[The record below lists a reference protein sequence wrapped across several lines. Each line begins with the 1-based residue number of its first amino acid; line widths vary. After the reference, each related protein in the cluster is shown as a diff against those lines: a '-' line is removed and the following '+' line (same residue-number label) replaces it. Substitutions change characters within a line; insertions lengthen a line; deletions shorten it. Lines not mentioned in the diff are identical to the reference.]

1 MLPQLTLQMKRSA
14 MLACAILALASLAAC
29 GPESSAIATVDRTY
43 NVSGPVRLELT
54 NGSGSSR
61 VSVGPVGEVRIHA
74 ELRVHAWPWDDPDR
88 KLKELV
94 ANPPF
99 SQEGDLIHIG
109 ASGWTPTDFSADYTV
124 TVPPDTQMRGFSG
137 SGNLEVDGI
146 AGPANFTVGSGNIR
160 ATRIQNDLH
169 VVVGSGNATF
179 TDAKGRIDATTGSGE
194 VVVRGAKGDVH
205 ARTGSGEINIEQP
218 GGNVEAMAGSGNI
231 EVRDA
236 TADLRLHSGSGE
248 ITIDGNPGPAEFLG
262 RPRQFGRRLAARSLR
277 CQLPLLRA
285 QQLGRYQR
293 LWTLGIG
300 NLLQRAARLRG
311 SNWRRQGPRRSR
323 NLVRQHFPTLTQI
336 GRDFALAPLSA
347 ASRAAKIV
355 PA

>member
-1 MLPQLTLQMKRSA
+1 MPPQLTLPMKRSA
-14 MLACAILALASLAAC
+14 TLASALLAVTCLAAC
-29 GPESSAIATVDRTY
+29 GPESSAVATVDRTY

-61 VSVGPVGEVRIHA
+61 VSVGSPGEVRIHA
-74 ELRVHAWPWDDPDR
+74 ELRVHDWPWDDPDR
-88 KLKELV
+88 KLRELV
-94 ANPPF
+94 AHPPF

-137 SGNLEVDGI
+137 SGNLQVDGI
-146 AGPANFTVGSGNIR
+146 AGPASFTVGSGNIR
-160 ATRIQNDLH
+160 ATGIQNDLH

-205 ARTGSGEINIEQP
+205 ARTGSGEISIEQP

-248 ITIDGNPGPAEFLG
+248 ITIDGNPGPANFWDVRASSG
-262 RPRQFGRRLAARSLR
+262 DVSLR
-277 CQLPLLRA
+277 VPSSASFRFYAHSSSGDINVSGPSVSETSSSGRHDYEARIGDGKARVEIETSSGSISLR
-285 QQLGRYQR
+285 
-293 LWTLGIG
+293 
-300 NLLQRAARLRG
+300 
-311 SNWRRQGPRRSR
+311 
-323 NLVRQHFPTLTQI
+323 
-336 GRDFALAPLSA
+336 
-347 ASRAAKIV
+347 
-355 PA
+355 

>member
-1 MLPQLTLQMKRSA
+1 

-248 ITIDGNPGPAEFLG
+248 ITIDGNPGPANFWDVRASSGDVSLHVPSGASFRFYAHSSSGDINVSGPSASETSSNG
-262 RPRQFGRRLAARSLR
+262 RHDYEGRIGDGKARVEVETSSGSISL
-277 CQLPLLRA
+277 
-285 QQLGRYQR
+285 
-293 LWTLGIG
+293 
-300 NLLQRAARLRG
+300 
-311 SNWRRQGPRRSR
+311 
-323 NLVRQHFPTLTQI
+323 H
-336 GRDFALAPLSA
+336 
-347 ASRAAKIV
+347 
-355 PA
+355 